1 MQYTI
6 QLHEEILH
14 NTKKVW
20 VGVVDQNDVSSFG
33 DTQEE
38 ALNMTVDALFG
49 VLSVEAEISDEQTRK
64 NWKTEYSPEK
74 NAFTLTF
81 PTYATNLQMNGSH
94 KAHGE
99 ARVVA

>member
-6 QLHEEILH
+6 QLHEETLPD
-14 NTKKVW
+14 TKKVW
-20 VGVVDQNDVSSFG
+20 VGVVEQNDVSSFG

-49 VLSVEAEISDEQTRK
+49 VLSVETDMLHERARID
-64 NWKTEYSPEK
+64 WKTEFSPEK
-74 NAFTLTF
+74 NAFTLTL
-81 PTYATNLQMNGSH
+81 PAYASYIQMNRSH